1 MTDDGTGQQAR
12 ALHVFDMDG
21 TLLAGSACLDL
32 SARAGYLSSVEEME
46 EAWGR
51 GEIGHV
57 EFYDLL
63 IPLWSEL
70 THEDVDETFAKAGWI
85 EGLRDV
91 FADIRSRGE
100 RSAVVSLSPHFFVRR
115 LQAWGLDYPFG
126 AGVEIGEPVLPERVY
141 VPETKVNVVADLLAE
156 LRLGEDRCVVYGD
169 SSSDV
174 PLFQRFPNSIAV
186 NASSSLLPFANVT
199 YEGPDLT
206 TAYALGRALL
216 GDEAEEPPQ
225 P

>member
-1 MTDDGTGQQAR
+1 MSDDGTGQEAS

-32 SARAGYLSSVEEME
+32 SARAGYLSSVQEME

-63 IPLWSEL
+63 VPLWSEL
-70 THEDVDETFAKAGWI
+70 TQADVDETFAKAGWI
-85 EGLRDV
+85 DGVREV
-91 FADIRSRGE
+91 FADIRRRGE
-100 RSAVVSLSPHFFVRR
+100 RSAVVSLSPHFFVQR
-115 LQAWGLDYPFG
+115 LQAWGLDYAFG
-126 AGVEIGEPVLPERVY
+126 AGVEIGGPVLPERVY
-141 VPETKVNVVADLLAE
+141 VPNTKVDVVRALLTQ
-156 LRLGEDRCVVYGD
+156 LRLPAERVVVYGD

-174 PLFQRFPNSIAV
+174 PLFQRFSNSIAV
-186 NASSSLLPFANVT
+186 NASSSLLPFAHAT
-199 YEGPDLT
+199 YEGQDLVS
-206 TAYALGRALL
+206 AYALGRSLL
-216 GDEAEEPPQ
+216 GDAAEEHPQ

>member
-1 MTDDGTGQQAR
+1 MNDDVTGQQAR

-46 EAWGR
+46 EAWSR

-70 THEDVDETFAKAGWI
+70 TAEDVDETFEKAVWI
-85 EGLRDV
+85 QGLREV
-91 FADIRSRGE
+91 LADIRLRGE
-100 RSAVVSLSPHFFVRR
+100 RSAVVSLSPHFFVQR
-115 LQAWGLDYPFG
+115 LREWGLDYPFG
-126 AGVEIGEPVLPERVY
+126 AGVEIGEPVVADKVF
-141 VPETKVNVVADLLAE
+141 VPETKVSVVEDLLAA
-156 LRLGEDRCVVYGD
+156 LGLEEDRCVVYGD

-174 PLFQRFPNSIAV
+174 PLFQRFTNNVAV
-186 NASSSLLPFANVT
+186 NASASLLPFAHVT
-199 YEGPDLT
+199 YEGLDLQG
-206 TAYALGRALL
+206 AYALGRSLL
-216 GDEAEEPPQ
+216 GDRAEGPMHP
-225 P
+225 

>member
-1 MTDDGTGQQAR
+1 MTDDGTGQQVN

-85 EGLRDV
+85 EGLREV

-100 RSAVVSLSPHFFVRR
+100 RSAVVSLSPHFFVQR
-115 LQAWGLDYPFG
+115 LQAWGLDYAYG

-141 VPETKVNVVADLLAE
+141 LPETKVAVVDDLLAE
-156 LRLGEDRCVVYGD
+156 LRLGADRCVVYGD

-174 PLFQRFPNSIAV
+174 PLFQRFSNSIAV
-186 NASSSLLPFANVT
+186 NASSSLLPFASIT
-199 YEGPDLT
+199 YEGPDLVS
-206 TAYALGRALL
+206 AYALGRSLL
-216 GDEAEEPPQ
+216 GDQAEEPLQ